1 MAVGSRYFSR
11 LSLPALGLATIA
23 AVLPFFL
30 LSCYNHPFMDD
41 YYNAANVR
49 STGLWTQQLEL
60 YLRWSGRFSSSLF
73 VTAVNPL
80 VYGWYDGFRWTPA
93 LTLLATLGTIY
104 LGLRT
109 FSQQRIPRMQA
120 ALAAAIFLLFYL
132 HMIPDPY
139 SAIYWFTGSVVYHV
153 AGLTLLLVF
162 ITSERARQTTKAWS
176 RHGWQLVAALCAIA
190 ATAANEMT
198 MLHLLLVLTLLAA
211 VSWYR
216 RQWPQ
221 LRWWGTLLLLTLA
234 VALVTVVAPGNYV
247 RMQFEG
253 YAKEPGQATLV
264 RQVLTAVPDTPSAM
278 FRLLVRRGLA
288 FKLLLPTLL
297 WLPTAA
303 CWQRWGWL
311 STTIRLPWY
320 WGAFFLLV
328 SYGLSMLLFL
338 GVMRQMPPDRA
349 INGLLLFLFPAG
361 LVVIWAGLA
370 YHAHLVAWQA
380 PGWLLRWG
388 PVVYVG
394 VFSWVGIP
402 RRAWQELLLS
412 APAYDQQ
419 LLAREAQL
427 RAAWSKGVEYVVV
440 KPIIGVKPH
449 RVLITEWELT
459 TDPGHYINSETALY
473 FDVKSIVIDKKLL
486 PQAHPDFH
494 YY

>member
-1 MAVGSRYFSR
+1 MAIPSRPVSHQPQ
-11 LSLPALGLATIA
+11 LALTLITAA
-23 AVLPFFL
+23 AVLPFLL
-30 LSCYNHPFMDD
+30 LSYYNHPFMDD

-49 STGLWTQQLEL
+49 ATGLWAQQIEL
-60 YLRWSGRFSSSLF
+60 YLRWTGRFSSSLL
-73 VTAVNPL
+73 VTAANPL

-93 LTLLATLGTIY
+93 ITLLATLGTTY

-109 FSQQRIPRMQA
+109 LSQRKLPRTQA

-162 ITSERARQTTKAWS
+162 IASERARQTTKVWS
-176 RHGWQLVAALCAIA
+176 RLSWQMVSAFCAIVV
-190 ATAANEMT
+190 TAANEMT
-198 MLHLLLVLTLLAA
+198 MLHLLLGLTLLLV

-221 LRWWGTLLLLTLA
+221 VRWWSALLLLTLV
-234 VALVTVVAPGNYV
+234 VAIVTVVAPGNYV
-247 RMQFEG
+247 RMRFEG
-253 YAKEPGQATLV
+253 YAKDPNRENLV
-264 RQVLTAVPDTPSAM
+264 WQLLSAVPDTPSAM

-297 WLPTAA
+297 WLPTAYY
-303 CWQRWGWL
+303 WQRRGWL
-311 STTIRLPWY
+311 GTTIRLPWY
-320 WGAFFLLV
+320 WGAFFMLV
-328 SYGLSMLLFL
+328 SYGLSMLLFI
-338 GVMRQMPPDRA
+338 GVMKQMPPDRA

-361 LVVIWAGLA
+361 LLVIWAGLA
-370 YHAHLVAWQA
+370 YHARPVSWQLPAWL
-380 PGWLLRWG
+380 WRWG
-388 PVVYVG
+388 PVAYIG
-394 VFSWVGIP
+394 IFSWVGIP

-427 RAAWSKGVEYVVV
+427 RAAWSKGVESVVV
-440 KPIIGVKPH
+440 KPIMGVKPH

-486 PQAHPDFH
+486 SQAHPDFH